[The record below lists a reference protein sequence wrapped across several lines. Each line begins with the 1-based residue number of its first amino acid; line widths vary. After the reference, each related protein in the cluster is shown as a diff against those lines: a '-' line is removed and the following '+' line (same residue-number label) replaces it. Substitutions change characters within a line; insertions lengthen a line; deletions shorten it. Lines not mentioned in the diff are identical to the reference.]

1 MPASYCS
8 SCGAAVAGRFCAQCG
23 SAVASA
29 GDAPTDE
36 PTAVDLSPLPPPPPA
51 PIPPPPLPP
60 PSLHSAPPPTGP
72 APVYGTIPP
81 PPQPGAPASTGR
93 TAAILGGVV
102 ALVVLIAIG
111 LLLLV
116 RGGNDDLNEA
126 SATTTPTPTT
136 SPAPTTTP
144 TLPATSAAPPAVA
157 PAAPA
162 APGDVFA
169 QPAGLLCRDL
179 EARGYSYAA
188 AVDYWRHW
196 GHTNQMDVDKDGIPC
211 TTVYPVSEVE
221 SYWGVSLSQPS
232 DGPIGYP
239 SGLLCRDLS
248 ARGASTREALLYY
261 VLEGFPDRMDAD
273 GNGIPCES
281 VYPDAASVWE
291 TG

>member
-1 MPASYCS
+1 
-8 SCGAAVAGRFCAQCG
+8 
-23 SAVASA
+23 
-29 GDAPTDE
+29 
-36 PTAVDLSPLPPPPPA
+36 
-51 PIPPPPLPP
+51 PPPLLNSP
-60 PSLHSAPPPTGP
+60 PPPTGP
-72 APVYGTIPP
+72 APAYGTIPP
-81 PPQPGAPASTGR
+81 PTQPGAPASTGR